1 MKPQT
6 KQNHTKYVKSFNWKG
21 LLLFLII
28 GILLTTSIVTLIRY
42 SSIQKELK
50 ETQKSI
56 EEQEFNKGIMGFLN
70 LFIDEVLNTKGE
82 VSFEERLKLES
93 AVRDLEDDE
102 ILTQWNSFVNSQDE
116 NEAQTQ
122 VRNLLKLLVD
132 KIKVD

>member
-1 MKPQT
+1 MKLQT

-28 GILLTTSIVTLIRY
+28 GILLASNFVLLIRY
-42 SSIQKELK
+42 SSLQKELE

-56 EEQEFNKGIMGFLN
+56 EEQEFNKGVISFLN
-70 LFIDEVLNTKGE
+70 LFVDEVLNTEGE
-82 VSFEERLKLES
+82 VSFEERLKLEN

-102 ILTQWNSFVNSQDE
+102 ILTQWNSFVDSQDE

-122 VRNLLKLLVD
+122 VRNLLKLLMN
-132 KIKVD
+132 KIKIH